1 LVVSEESGL
10 PTLAPLAR
18 DGKTRGASL
27 VAARCGKKYFRRVR
41 RASRVIASRKRRI
54 SLEAVAMRNMRALIT
69 AAVLGAAASAPLAAQ
84 GVVPA
89 GHAPA
94 VAPDLTATP
103 TIYAVGYAHLD
114 TEWRWEYPQV
124 IREYLARTMHDNFA
138 LFEKYPDYVFN
149 FSGAN
154 RYRLM
159 KEYYPADY
167 AKLTEYVKQGRWFPA
182 GSSMEEGDVNAPS
195 AEAIIREILYGN
207 EYFRKDFGVASAEY
221 MLPDCFGF
229 PWSLPSILA
238 YSGIKGFSTQKLVWG
253 SSVPDQPSTPY
264 GMEGKGVPFNVGVWV
279 GPDGK
284 SVVAA
289 VNPGSYSSRVGY
301 DLSRPEAR
309 DSSARPAQPQ
319 TWPDRLNEDKRKLGI
334 LADYKYYGTGD
345 VGGAPTEQSVA
356 FIQQAVSNK
365 NPAVKVISAKADQ
378 FFLDIKPDEVA
389 RLPRYSGEMELQNH
403 SAGSLTSQA
412 YQKRWIREN
421 EILAGAA
428 ELASVG
434 ASMLGARTY
443 PMQRLND
450 AWTLMMGGHFH
461 DIAAG
466 TATPKAYEY
475 AWNDDVIAMNQMS
488 GIIADAT
495 SGIASALNTETAG
508 TPIVVFNSL
517 NVPRE
522 DVVEANVP
530 MSGSPANVRVVAPDG
545 NAVPAQVEGAANG
558 NVKVVFLAAAPSMG
572 YAVYSVQAATGTAAG
587 NELHVTPRS
596 LENGRYLV
604 KLDDA
609 GDISSIYDKTAKREL
624 LAAPARL
631 AIKDDTPEQWPAWNM
646 DWSEEIKA
654 PRAYVGGTPKIE
666 VTENGPARVAVT
678 ITRQKDSS
686 TFVQTVR
693 LAAGDAG
700 NRVEVHNVIDWH
712 EPNATLKAMFPL
724 TVSNDSATYNWD
736 IGTIKRG
743 TAYDRK
749 FEVPSHQFID
759 LTDKSGAYGVT
770 ILTERKNGSDKRD
783 DHTIGLTLLRTP
795 GISPGGRAYA
805 DQSSQDWGH
814 HDFVYGIAG
823 HAGDYRAAGTDW
835 QAWRLDAPLMS
846 FATSKH
852 AGALGKS
859 FSLVRVSNPRVRVLA
874 VKRAE
879 ASNEY
884 VVRVVELDGNPQQ
897 TVRLSFAAPVTRAR
911 EVNGQEQPIA
921 GSATLSN
928 GALVAS
934 LAPFQVRSWAV
945 TLGAAPAHAAAP
957 TSRAVTLSY
966 DAATATGDGERA
978 VGGFAAD
985 GASLPAEMLPATL
998 PYDGV
1003 TFTLA
1008 PGGAGQ
1014 KNAVAARGQ
1023 TISLPAGY
1031 TRAYVLA
1038 ASANGDREATFRTG
1052 NRPVTLTVED
1062 WGGYVGQWD
1071 NRRWKTVEP
1080 TAAEVARFREQQ
1092 QRRAQQLEARLDSA
1106 RTAHADTAALLQQLR
1121 RARGGNGPRAREE
1134 FDGLTP
1140 AFIKPASIA
1149 WYASHHHTAD
1159 GANAFYE
1166 YSYLFAYPID
1176 LPAGATTLTLPNDDA
1191 IRVLAVTVAKGGP
1204 VATPAAPLHDTF
1216 PSARR

>member
-1 LVVSEESGL
+1 MRVSKIL
-10 PTLAPLAR
+10 
-18 DGKTRGASL
+18 
-27 VAARCGKKYFRRVR
+27 
-41 RASRVIASRKRRI
+41 I
-54 SLEAVAMRNMRALIT
+54 S
-69 AAVLGAAASAPLAAQ
+69 AAVLGAAALMPLGAQ
-84 GVVPA
+84 GVSLARRV
-89 GHAPA
+89 PA
-94 VAPDLTATP
+94 VAPDLTSTP

-124 IREYLARTMHDNFA
+124 IREYLARTLHDNFA

-167 AKLTEYVKQGRWFPA
+167 AKLTQYVKQGRWFPA

-238 YSGIKGFSTQKLVWG
+238 YSGVKGFSTQKLVWG

-309 DSSARPAQPQ
+309 DSSARPAEPQ
-319 TWPDRLNEDKRKLGI
+319 TWLERLNEDKRKLGI
-334 LADYKYYGTGD
+334 MADYKYYGTGD
-345 VGGAPTEQSVA
+345 VGGAPSEGSVA

-365 NPAVKVISAKADQ
+365 NAAVKVISAKADQ
-378 FFLDIKPDEVA
+378 FFLDIKPDEIA
-389 RLPRYSGEMELQNH
+389 RLPRYTGEMELQNH
-403 SAGSLTSQA
+403 SAGSLTSEA

-434 ASMLGARTY
+434 AAVIGARTY
-443 PMQRLND
+443 PLRRLND

-466 TATPKAYEY
+466 TATPKAYEF

-488 GIIADAT
+488 GILTDAT
-495 SGIASALNTETAG
+495 SGIAGALDTQTQG
-508 TPIVVFNSL
+508 TPVIVFNSL

-522 DVVEANVP
+522 DVVDVVVALG
-530 MSGSPANVRVVAPDG
+530 GSPGAVHVVGPDG
-545 NAVPAQVEGAANG
+545 VAAPAQVEAGADG
-558 NVKVVFLAAAPSMG
+558 RTHVVFVAKAPPAG
-572 YAVYSVQAATGTAAG
+572 YAVYDVRPGAAASPVRALSV
-587 NELHVTPRS
+587 NERS
-596 LENGRYLV
+596 LENARYKV
-604 KLDDA
+604 NIDSN
-609 GDISSIYDKTAKREL
+609 GDIASIYDKQLGRDL

-646 DWSEEIKA
+646 DWSDEIKA
-654 PRAYVGGTPKIE
+654 PRAYVGGAPRIE
-666 VTENGPARVAVT
+666 VSERGPARVAVT

-693 LAAGDAG
+693 LSAGDAG

-712 EPNATLKAMFPL
+712 EPNAALKAMFPL
-724 TVSNDSATYNWD
+724 AASNDSATYNWD
-736 IGTIKRG
+736 VGTIKRG
-743 TAYDRK
+743 MAYDRK

-759 LTDKSGAYGVT
+759 VTDKSGAFGVT
-770 ILTERKNGSDKRD
+770 ILTEKKNGSDKRD
-783 DHTIGLTLLRTP
+783 DHTVGLTLLLTP

-805 DQSSQDWGH
+805 DQSSQDWGR
-814 HDFVYGIAG
+814 HDLVYGIAG
-823 HAGDYRAAGTDW
+823 HAGNYRGAATDW

-846 FATSKH
+846 FTTAKH
-852 AGALGKS
+852 PGALGKTL
-859 FSLVRVSNPRVRVLA
+859 SLLRVSNPRVRVLA
-874 VKRAE
+874 LKRAE

-884 VVRVVELDGNPQQ
+884 VVRVVELDGKPQQ
-897 TVRLSFAAPVTRAR
+897 NVRLSFAAPVTRAR

-921 GSATLSN
+921 GASTLSN

-934 LAPFQVRSWAV
+934 LAPFQVRSWAITFGPSPVHV
-945 TLGAAPAHAAAP
+945 TAPS
-957 TSRAVTLSY
+957 SRAVALAY
-966 DAATATGDGERA
+966 DLASATRDGERA
-978 VGGFAAD
+978 VGGFDAT

-998 PYDGV
+998 PYGGID
-1003 TFTLA
+1003 FTLA
-1008 PGGAGQ
+1008 PAGAGQ
-1014 KNAVAARGQ
+1014 KNAMIARGQ
-1023 TISLPAGY
+1023 TIALPAGY

-1038 ASANGDREATFRTG
+1038 ASAAGDRDATFRAG
-1052 NRPVTLTVED
+1052 NQPVTVSVQD

-1080 TAAEVARFREQQ
+1080 TATEVAQFREQQ
-1092 QRRAQQLEARLDSA
+1092 ERRRQQLEARLDSA
-1106 RTAHADTAALLQQLR
+1106 RSAHTDTTALVQQLR
-1121 RARGGNGPRAREE
+1121 RARGGNGPRPRQE

-1140 AFIKPASIA
+1140 AFMKPAAIA
-1149 WYASHHHTAD
+1149 WYASHHHDAN

-1176 LPAGATTLTLPNDDA
+1176 LPRGATTLTLPNDDA
-1191 IRVLAVTVAKGGP
+1191 IRVLAVTVARNESAAVP
-1204 VATPAAPLHDTF
+1204 VAPLHDTF
-1216 PSARR
+1216 PAKPH